1 MQVVR
6 TGIWVLLTAAVVG
19 FVSMNWRDPSEVRL
33 LPGTA
38 YIFDWPVGFIALV
51 FFLLGLVP
59 MYAYHRAARWHLRRR
74 VAALEAAAR
83 VPVAVAPVIN
93 PPPAEPAPEPTPEPA
108 PTPSADLPPPESADQ
123 PTEQEPPTP

>member
-1 MQVVR
+1 MQQ
-6 TGIWVLLTAAVVG
+6 
-19 FVSMNWRDPSEVRL
+19 FVSLRCWWLHRSGRIRAQPLN
-33 LPGTA
+33 TA
-38 YIFDWPVGFIALV
+38 SADCG